1 MKVYQC
7 IHKYPPHIPLFEAR
21 HGISNIAN
29 LTFNELQKLV
39 IEDGYASAYILQPAL
54 EHKTD
59 EVFFTIWDYK
69 RLQYLW
75 AKENGL
81 NTTDLKKIKLA
92 QIENFKPDVVY
103 NQSPFCDFNFIKQLL
118 PIKGSMKLVCWNGF
132 IEAKPRTFP
141 DYDCHLTLHRPF
153 VDFWRKAGLQAFE
166 LQPGIP
172 ANWVTNSVNS
182 IRTIDALFY
191 GQFSQQDNN
200 IFSQRSNIIESLI
213 KYKIKYHH
221 KIDIHLQINATNI
234 YGIPLTSR
242 FNFVQKIK
250 SRFYKENSLAP
261 IYGDELSKKISSSK
275 IVINGYGDNNQEYK
289 SNMRLFES
297 IGLGAFLISEQG
309 NYPEGFEQGTDFY
322 TYTDYKSL
330 ELKIEKV
337 LSDWPYHQS
346 IAQKTQHKIANLYS
360 KKKQWT
366 LFQDYISKL

>member
-92 QIENFKPDVVY
+92 QIEKFKPDVIY
-103 NQSPFCDFNFIKQLL
+103 NFSAFCDFDFIKQLL
-118 PIKGSMKLVCWNGF
+118 PIKGSMKLVCWNG
-132 IEAKPRTFP
+132 IIDAKPKTFP
-141 DYDCHLTLHRPF
+141 DYDCHLTLHKPF

-172 ANWVTNSVNS
+172 AKWIHNSNGGV
-182 IRTIDALFY
+182 RTTDALFY
-191 GQFSQQDNN
+191 GQFAYRGHY
-200 IFSQRSNIIESLI
+200 FSKRANIIKKLI
-213 KYKIKYHH
+213 EYKMECQH
-221 KIDIHLQINATNI
+221 KIDIHLQINGTNI
-234 YGIPLTSR
+234 FGIPLTSR

-250 SRFYKENSLAP
+250 SRYYKENSLSP
-261 IYGDELSKKISSSK
+261 IYGDELFKKIRNSK
-275 IVINGYGDNNQEYK
+275 IVINGYTDNNQEYK

-330 ELKIEKV
+330 ELQIEKV

-346 IAQKTQHKIANLYS
+346 IAQKTQHKIANVYS
-360 KKKQWT
+360 KEKQWS